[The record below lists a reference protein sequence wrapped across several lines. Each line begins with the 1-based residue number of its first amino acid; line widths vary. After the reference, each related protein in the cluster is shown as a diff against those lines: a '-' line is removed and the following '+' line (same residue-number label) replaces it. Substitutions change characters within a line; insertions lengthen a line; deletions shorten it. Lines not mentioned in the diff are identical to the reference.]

1 MCVGLHLA
9 CTSDEWPPKDAAQD
23 ESDDD
28 DGGDEAPDLPPPT
41 GVRIEVFEPMSPS
54 IHYLGEPVPLAAE
67 VRDADELPYPFEE
80 LVWRAEGVP
89 QTIAFGLDDEVE
101 LPPGA
106 YDITAIAKLE
116 DGSRLSSTVGGVRV
130 QSRWTG
136 VYEGTV
142 TMILQAT
149 LQGITLPVSCIGSIR
164 ARVDYD
170 GESIELTGGSCSI
183 NAIIITFDANYE
195 LEAEFEAGVGGGV
208 IEYDLGLFRLD
219 FDWTGAFTEDA
230 LLGGWEGEFSFPL
243 VGTLPVTGRI
253 DAPRTTPYVEEPA

>member
-1 MCVGLHLA
+1 MGLHVA
-9 CTSDEWPPKDAAQD
+9 CTSDEWPPKEDQDA
-23 ESDDD
+23 ESDD
-28 DGGDEAPDLPPPT
+28 GDEDTMPLPPPV

-54 IHYLGEPVPLAAE
+54 IHYLGDLVPLAAE

-80 LVWRAEGVP
+80 LVWRAEGLP

-130 QSRWTG
+130 QTRWTG
-136 VYEGTV
+136 LYEGNV
-142 TMILQAT
+142 TMTLQAMFN
-149 LQGITLPVSCIGSIR
+149 GISLPVNCTGALT

-170 GESIELTGGSCSI
+170 GETIELGGGSCSI
-183 NAIIITFDANYE
+183 NAIIITLDATYE
-195 LEAEFEAGVGGGV
+195 LEAEFESGVGTGT

-219 FDWTGAFTEDA
+219 FEWTGAFTEDA
-230 LLGGWEGEFSFPL
+230 LLGGFEGEFDFPL
-243 VGTLPVTGRI
+243 VGTIPVVGRL
-253 DAPRTTPYVEEPA
+253 DAPRTTPFLEEPA